1 LHQANAFIGSIGWY
15 RKFIKNYAH
24 IAVPI
29 SAVTNLT
36 KANKHTFHWDQD
48 QREAFDKLKEA
59 LITDPLFLTYPDDKL
74 SLTLEIDA

>member
-1 LHQANAFIGSIGWY
+1 MHLLDQLD
-15 RKFIKNYAH
+15 
-24 IAVPI
+24 
-29 SAVTNLT
+29 AVTNLT